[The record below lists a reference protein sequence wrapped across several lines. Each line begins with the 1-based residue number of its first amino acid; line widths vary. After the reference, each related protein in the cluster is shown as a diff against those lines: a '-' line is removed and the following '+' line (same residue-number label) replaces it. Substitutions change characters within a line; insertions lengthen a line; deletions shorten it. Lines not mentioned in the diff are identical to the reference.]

1 MKRKLSIAAV
11 LLTALLLIVGCM
23 EQPTDDS
30 SVPEEVSSGESVSAE
45 PSAPEESSTVSSE
58 ETSSEPDDPSD
69 EPSDD
74 PSDDPV
80 SDDPSEESPGEFS
93 PWREEDEP
101 DLGNLHLPSIPEEG
115 FSFLDRSM
123 TLRMGES
130 ATVGYEFKPV
140 GVTNRTLVW
149 SSSDET
155 VVKVESGRL
164 TAVGIGSATVKAVT
178 PAGRSAEC
186 RVTVV
191 QAGTLSPLGALA
203 AQLADGNFS
212 GLQFSK
218 YDAELDGTAELFLR
232 RMGENGVPVVT
243 VYRPNGEAVLTLS
256 TGVDEEW
263 AIWRRKAGGRYLLLS
278 YSQPMASGST
288 RYVLEEITVSDGKP
302 VRKSIFARETAPDG
316 TVTYYHFSGGSL
328 VPCDEAAYRQER
340 SVYFAENRQL
350 PDTVLSWVTGKTAGE
365 VDDALRAIRLPG

>member
-1 MKRKLSIAAV
+1 MKRKLSAAAV
-11 LLTALLLIVGCM
+11 LLTALLLIVGCT
-23 EQPTDDS
+23 EQPTDVS
-30 SVPEEVSSGESVSAE
+30 SVPEEGSSWESISSE
-45 PSAPEESSTVSSE
+45 PSAPEESSTVSESE
-58 ETSSEPDDPSD
+58 SSAPETTSD
-69 EPSDD
+69 EPSDE

-80 SDDPSEESPGEFS
+80 SDDPSEEPSEGFS

-101 DLGNLHLPSIPEEG
+101 DLGNLHLPTIPEEG

-140 GVTNRTLVW
+140 GTTNRTLLW

-155 VVKVESGRL
+155 VVKVEDGRL
-164 TAVGIGSATVKAVT
+164 TAVGIGSATVKAT
-178 PAGRSAEC
+178 TSAGRSAEC

-203 AQLADGNFS
+203 AKLADGNFG

-232 RMGENGVPVVT
+232 RIGENGVPVVT

-256 TGVDEEW
+256 TGADEEW

-278 YSQPMASGST
+278 YSQPMASGGT
-288 RYVLEEITVSDGKP
+288 RYVLEEITANGGKP
-302 VRKSIFARETAPDG
+302 ARKSIFARETAPDG

-328 VPCDEAAYRQER
+328 VPCDEATYRQER

-350 PDTVLSWVTGKTAGE
+350 PDTVLSWVTGRTAGE
-365 VDDALRAIRLPG
+365 VDDGLRAIRLPG